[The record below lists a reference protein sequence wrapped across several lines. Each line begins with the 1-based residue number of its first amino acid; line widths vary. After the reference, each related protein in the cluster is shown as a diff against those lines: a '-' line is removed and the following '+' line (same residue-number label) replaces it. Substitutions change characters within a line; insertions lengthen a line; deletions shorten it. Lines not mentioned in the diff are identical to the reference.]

1 MSIAPSGLRFT
12 RMEHIESTSRKETR
26 FPSKY
31 ATNLGSIH
39 PRLLLPSTI
48 RFSQRL
54 SPKTFRE
61 PLFMKSIIQVWNRS
75 YFREKNSTT
84 IFLFSMIYKCL
95 LGQGIENTVNTVDAL
110 YIYILRV
117 NKISISFQYTPAVLN
132 FVASLY
138 DHSSIILYVSRK
150 KSRFLER
157 VNFEREKHSFK
168 FLQIQFMCIIGKDEK
183 NLKK

>member
-1 MSIAPSGLRFT
+1 MSIEQGKQNFAFDISSIPRIQSIFHSRSRDSFGKSVLFIAPSGLRFT

-54 SPKTFRE
+54 SPKTFRQ

-110 YIYILRV
+110 YIYIYYVLIKYRYRFIV
-117 NKISISFQYTPAVLN
+117 YTC
-132 FVASLY
+132 
-138 DHSSIILYVSRK
+138 R
-150 KSRFLER
+150 
-157 VNFEREKHSFK
+157 FK
-168 FLQIQFMCIIGKDEK
+168 FRRISL
-183 NLKK
+183 

>member
-1 MSIAPSGLRFT
+1 
-12 RMEHIESTSRKETR
+12 MEHIESTSRKETR

-54 SPKTFRE
+54 SPKTFRQ

-75 YFREKNSTT
+75 YFREKNST

-110 YIYILRV
+110 YIYIYYVLIKYRYRFIVYTCRFKFRRISLWSFLYNSLRV
-117 NKISISFQYTPAVLN
+117 PKNRDSSNALILKGKSILLN
-132 FVASLY
+132 SCRSSLC
-138 DHSSIILYVSRK
+138 V
-150 KSRFLER
+150 
-157 VNFEREKHSFK
+157 
-168 FLQIQFMCIIGKDEK
+168 
-183 NLKK
+183 